1 LERGS
6 REQLLERGSD
16 AGHSA
21 QSSDS
26 GVPMVGQLTYY
37 SRSTI
42 QRSILKIEF
51 LVSTTKK
58 VSQNVCELFFFL
70 EPVSDFKG

>member
-1 LERGS
+1 VRHCLGLVWSVDPGNSCLEDEFSAALFRFGFERGS

-26 GVPMVGQLTYY
+26 GVPMVGQHTSY
-37 SRSTI
+37 SRA
-42 QRSILKIEF
+42 
-51 LVSTTKK
+51 TKD
-58 VSQNVCELFFFL
+58 L
-70 EPVSDFKG
+70 